1 MPNASPVGSQEIM
14 WLYSG
19 LEMIDRRVWGNALD
33 DFFLGKVMG
42 EEKLLSIKPL
52 SRERRSSGS
61 GGVLSMEESSGPDD
75 TARSREEHSGRVL
88 LDDTTS
94 TVEEVLLACFA
105 WNLCQLLRK
114 LILRCLMDTLPSPIQ
129 FASELLPRLGKL
141 NPTITASASNM
152 AGFIAFASIDFR
164 IRGSILERNGL
175 TKVGVSNDLE
185 DLGEEIDGFEDK
197 VVFWFDS

>member
-1 MPNASPVGSQEIM
+1 MPNASPVGSQEMM

-52 SRERRSSGS
+52 SRERRSSGA

-75 TARSREEHSGRVL
+75 TARTREHSGRVL
-88 LDDTTS
+88 LDGTTS
-94 TVEEVLLACFA
+94 TVEDVLLVCFA

-129 FASELLPRLGKL
+129 FASELLPCLGKL

-152 AGFIAFASIDFR
+152 AGFIAFASIDFL

-175 TKVGVSNDLE
+175 TEVGVPNDL
-185 DLGEEIDGFEDK
+185 DLGEELDGFEDE
-197 VVFWFDS
+197 VVFWIDS

>member
-1 MPNASPVGSQEIM
+1 MPNASPVGSQEMM

-19 LEMIDRRVWGNALD
+19 LETIDRRVWGNALD
-33 DFFLGKVMG
+33 GVFLGKVMG

-52 SRERRSSGS
+52 SREKRSSGS
-61 GGVLSMEESSGPDD
+61 GGVLSMEESSGQDD
-75 TARSREEHSGRVL
+75 TARSREHSGRVL
-88 LDDTTS
+88 LDGTTS
-94 TVEEVLLACFA
+94 TVEDVLLVCFA

-152 AGFIAFASIDFR
+152 TGFIAFASIDFL

-175 TKVGVSNDLE
+175 TEVGDPNDLE
-185 DLGEEIDGFEDK
+185 DLGEEL
-197 VVFWFDS
+197 FWFDS

>member
-1 MPNASPVGSQEIM
+1 MPNASPVGSQEMM

-19 LEMIDRRVWGNALD
+19 LETIDRRVWGNALD
-33 DFFLGKVMG
+33 GVFLGKVMG

-52 SRERRSSGS
+52 SREKRSSGS
-61 GGVLSMEESSGPDD
+61 GGVLSMEESSGQDD
-75 TARSREEHSGRVL
+75 TARSREHSGRVL
-88 LDDTTS
+88 LDGTTS
-94 TVEEVLLACFA
+94 TVEDVLLVCFA

-129 FASELLPRLGKL
+129 FASELSPRLGKL

-152 AGFIAFASIDFR
+152 TGFIAFASIDFL

-175 TKVGVSNDLE
+175 TEVGDPNDLE
-185 DLGEEIDGFEDK
+185 DLGEEL
-197 VVFWFDS
+197 FWFDS

>member
-1 MPNASPVGSQEIM
+1 M

-52 SRERRSSGS
+52 SRERRSSEA

-75 TARSREEHSGRVL
+75 TARSREQHSGRGVL
-88 LDDTTS
+88 LDGNTS
-94 TVEEVLLACFA
+94 TVEEVLLVCFA

-129 FASELLPRLGKL
+129 FASELLPRLGNL

-152 AGFIAFASIDFR
+152 AGFFAFASIEDL

-175 TKVGVSNDLE
+175 TEVGVSNDLE
-185 DLGEEIDGFEDK
+185 DLGEELDGFEDK

>member
-1 MPNASPVGSQEIM
+1 M

-52 SRERRSSGS
+52 SRERRSSEA

-75 TARSREEHSGRVL
+75 TARSREQHSGRVL
-88 LDDTTS
+88 LDGNTS
-94 TVEEVLLACFA
+94 TVEEVLLVCFA

-129 FASELLPRLGKL
+129 FASELLPRLGNL
-141 NPTITASASNM
+141 NPTITASVSNM
-152 AGFIAFASIDFR
+152 AGFFAFASIEDL

-175 TKVGVSNDLE
+175 TEVGVSKNDLE
-185 DLGEEIDGFEDK
+185 DLGEELDGFEDK

>member
-1 MPNASPVGSQEIM
+1 MPNASPVGSQEMM

-19 LEMIDRRVWGNALD
+19 LETIDRRVWGNALD
-33 DFFLGKVMG
+33 GVFLGKVMG

-52 SRERRSSGS
+52 SREKRSSGS
-61 GGVLSMEESSGPDD
+61 GGVLSMEESSGQDD
-75 TARSREEHSGRVL
+75 TARSREHSGRVL
-88 LDDTTS
+88 LDGTTS
-94 TVEEVLLACFA
+94 TVEDVLLACFA

-152 AGFIAFASIDFR
+152 TGFIAFASIDFL

-175 TKVGVSNDLE
+175 TEVGDPNDLE
-185 DLGEEIDGFEDK
+185 DLGEEL
-197 VVFWFDS
+197 FWFDS